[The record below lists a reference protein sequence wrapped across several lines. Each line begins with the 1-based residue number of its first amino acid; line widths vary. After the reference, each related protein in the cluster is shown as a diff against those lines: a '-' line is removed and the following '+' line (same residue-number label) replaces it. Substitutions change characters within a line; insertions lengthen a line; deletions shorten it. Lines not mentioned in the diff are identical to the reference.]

1 MMRCFVNWC
10 LFIVFGS
17 SVNSAVN
24 PCFTYEVFCHV
35 NPGVVGGALPAALAN
50 VAGNNYG
57 HAVIAANHNLAAIAA
72 GLPSAHIYF
81 GQPAQQQALAWA
93 PPQPFVA
100 PPLPMTLANINL
112 MIARRLAHGV
122 RVRDNLQLAIAAALA
137 AAPALAAPL
146 PLPLLTSLRN
156 GGYLNNLS
164 ALFNRLT
171 LNAFPPGTILG
182 VQLPAFVPN
191 SVVVHIS
198 LPRRVSKNLNELSHS
213 SLSTPLAAAVP
224 GAAPVPLPTL
234 TLKDRINVPFIIAG
248 LPVPD
253 SIAVASSDHLQ

>member
-1 MMRCFVNWC
+1 MRYFVNWC
-10 LFIVFGS
+10 LFIVLGS

-35 NPGVVGGALPAALAN
+35 NPGVVGAALPAALAN
-50 VAGNNYG
+50 VAVNNYG
-57 HAVIAANHNLAAIAA
+57 HAVIAANHNPAAIAA
-72 GLPSAHIYF
+72 GLPSSSISVGQF
-81 GQPAQQQALAWA
+81 GMPGAVWA

-137 AAPALAAPL
+137 AAPALASPL

-198 LPRRVSKNLNELSHS
+198 LHRRVSKNLNELSHS

-224 GAAPVPLPTL
+224 GAAPVLLPTL

-248 LPVPD
+248 LQVPD
-253 SIAVASSDHLQ
+253 SATIVSSDHLQVE

>member
-1 MMRCFVNWC
+1 MMRYFVNWC
-10 LFIVFGS
+10 LFIVLGS

-35 NPGVVGGALPAALAN
+35 NPGVVGAALPAALAN
-50 VAGNNYG
+50 VAVNNYG
-57 HAVIAANHNLAAIAA
+57 HAVIAANHNPAAIAA
-72 GLPSAHIYF
+72 GLPSASISVGQF
-81 GQPAQQQALAWA
+81 GMPGAVWA

-122 RVRDNLQLAIAAALA
+122 AIAPSLVNNLA
-137 AAPALAAPL
+137 AANAAGFVTNALRIS
-146 PLPLLTSLRN
+146 LLR
-156 GGYLNNLS
+156 GGYFGYVSFLL
-164 ALFNRLT
+164 NRLT
-171 LNAFPPGTILG
+171 LGVFPPGTILG

-248 LPVPD
+248 LQVPD
-253 SIAVASSDHLQ
+253 SATIVSSDHLQVE